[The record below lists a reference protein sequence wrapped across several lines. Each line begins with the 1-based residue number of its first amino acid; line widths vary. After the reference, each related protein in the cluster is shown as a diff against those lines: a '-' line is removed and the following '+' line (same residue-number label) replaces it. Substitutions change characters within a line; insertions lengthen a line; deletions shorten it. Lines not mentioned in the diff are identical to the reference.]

1 MAISPAPIGEVERG
15 SGRHR
20 QSVSAAQK
28 PCTVQFSDGAL
39 DGVVAVETAWVGV
52 QRSRDLRNR
61 QLTWVFFEEERQDD
75 ALCLRVLG
83 TWMGWIAFAIRRVGL
98 SHEEL
103 RLLVVRRPV
112 VFTHGGSPL
121 MFEESA

>member
-1 MAISPAPIGEVERG
+1 MLSEQEC
-15 SGRHR
+15 
-20 QSVSAAQK
+20 QS
-28 PCTVQFSDGAL
+28 
-39 DGVVAVETAWVGV
+39 
-52 QRSRDLRNR
+52 
-61 QLTWVFFEEERQDD
+61 D
-75 ALCLRVLG
+75 ALCLRVIG
-83 TWMGWIAFAIRRVGL
+83 TWVGWIAVAIRRVGL

>member
-1 MAISPAPIGEVERG
+1 VEELG
-15 SGRHR
+15 AH
-20 QSVSAAQK
+20 
-28 PCTVQFSDGAL
+28 QFADRSL
-39 DGVVAVETAWVGV
+39 DGVVGVETWIGV
-52 QRSRDLRNR
+52 QRPGQLGDRQQRWMLFEQECRN
-61 QLTWVFFEEERQDD
+61 D

-83 TWMGWIAFAIRRVGL
+83 TWMGWIALAIRRVGL
-98 SHEEL
+98 SQEEL